1 MIKYHYILT
10 DLPNESR
17 SSWKAKSKPR
27 RQGSRKLKTSKGKA
41 TAKDITPPT
50 SEEEPD
56 EEDNQ
61 GSLKDNGEISGHIQL
76 VGWEVIGKNVTQLSQ
91 RGKVAE
97 IILQVSDDEPASD
110 YNSMTG
116 QLTHSIQAPVK
127 LLTSKGKR
135 KDKAV
140 ALPTSAEEPVS
151 AELMSIDI
159 QGERGKARQ
168 SLRNH
173 HRKGSMVQMPGNHW
187 LVMAIGQVLST

>member
-1 MIKYHYILT
+1 
-10 DLPNESR
+10 
-17 SSWKAKSKPR
+17 
-27 RQGSRKLKTSKGKA
+27 
-41 TAKDITPPT
+41 
-50 SEEEPD
+50 
-56 EEDNQ
+56 
-61 GSLKDNGEISGHIQL
+61 
-76 VGWEVIGKNVTQLSQ
+76 VGWEVIGRNVTQLSQ

-110 YNSMTG
+110 YDSMTG

-127 LLTSKGKR
+127 SLTLKGKR
-135 KDKAV
+135 KDKVV
-140 ALPTSAEEPVS
+140 ALPTSAEELVS

-159 QGERGKARQ
+159 QGGRGKARQ